1 MLTNRFHNLFRE
13 LAARVETDYI
23 EARQHARDSNPQRA
37 GHEGEATW
45 QTLIEQWGPG
55 LPTVTRKY
63 IVGPG
68 GSSNEVDLVI
78 LKRDYPEHLRS
89 HSSVLA
95 SGVAAAFSVKLTL
108 KRAHIREAIEQKK
121 VLVQVAGD
129 GGDTKQLLS
138 GGIPFGLLSH
148 STELFAGSSSFA
160 ESMIG
165 LYEEIAHDASEPAVE
180 EPRHELNS
188 LLVAD
193 RGFFRTIWATLTPG
207 RNAAEPWSPSTS
219 FNRYSTESQL
229 PGLHLAHFVSWLGGQ
244 LSDGDSS
251 LRALQQM
258 FDGDSTSGFITRW
271 PTSIYPEHVLK
282 NPACLLNEYRQPL
295 MY

>member
-1 MLTNRFHNLFRE
+1 MLTNRFQNLFRD
-13 LAARVETDYI
+13 LAARVETDYT
-23 EARQHARDSNPQRA
+23 EARQHARDSDPQRA

-121 VLVQVAGD
+121 TLVRVAGD
-129 GGDTKQLLS
+129 GSGAQQILS
-138 GGIPFGLLSH
+138 GSFPFGVLSH
-148 STELFAGSSSFA
+148 STELFPASPSFA
-160 ESMIG
+160 DSMVG
-165 LYEEIAHDASEPAVE
+165 LYEEVAHDASDAAVKD
-180 EPRHELNS
+180 PRHELNS

-193 RGFFRTIWATLTPG
+193 RGFFRTIWAALTPG
-207 RNAAEPWSPSTS
+207 VNSTDPWSPSSS

-229 PGLHLAHFVSWLGGQ
+229 PGLHIAHFVSWLGAQ
-244 LSDGDSS
+244 LSGEDSS
-251 LRALQQM
+251 LQSLQQL
-258 FDGDSTSGFITRW
+258 FDGTSTSGFITRW
-271 PTSIYPEHVLK
+271 PTSIYPEHILK
-282 NPACLLNEYRQPL
+282 NPTSLLNDYGMPL
-295 MY
+295 VY